1 MKKSY
6 VGKKV
11 IVRTNRAGVFFGTL
25 VENDKESATLSDV
38 RKLWYWDGACAVEE
52 LAENGV
58 ENPENCK
65 FTVIIP
71 EMQINEWI
79 QIIPCSTKSA
89 KTIEGVKIW
98 KKG

>member
-25 VENDKESATLSDV
+25 VEADKESATLSDV

-58 ENPENCK
+58 ERPENCK
-65 FTVIIP
+65 FTVVIP
-71 EMQINEWI
+71 EMQVNEWI
-79 QIIPCSTKSA
+79 QIIPCSAKAIKS
-89 KTIEGVKIW
+89 IDGVKIW

>member
-1 MKKSY
+1 MEKY

-25 VENDKESATLSDV
+25 VEADKISATLSDV

-52 LAENGV
+52 IAENGV
-58 ENPENCK
+58 EKPENCK
-65 FTVIIP
+65 FTVVIP
-71 EMQINEWI
+71 EMCVNEWI
-79 QIIPCSTKSA
+79 QIVPCSEKSI
-89 KTIEGVKIW
+89 KSIEGVKIW